1 MYSLNKYQLVC
12 IFRKLTTLK
21 SVISEALK
29 PSSSFKPQPRAV
41 LTRTSL
47 LDAAL
52 KVIRT
57 KGYNATSV
65 DDICTTAGVTK
76 GSFFHHF
83 ASKEEL
89 AIEATRYWN
98 EIAGALFSSAPYQQ
112 IADPRERILA
122 YIDFR
127 AQIVQGDLADVTCL
141 LGTMVQETYDSHPAI
156 RAACREGI
164 EGHARTLIPTIEAA
178 KAFYA
183 PQADWSA
190 ENLALYTQAAL
201 QGAFILAK
209 AKSDANIAVQFIAH
223 LRQYVQGLLQAPQET
238 LSASKLA
245 TYIDGYV
252 IAVPLANKAA
262 YIRHVQDNI
271 LVFKQYG
278 ALRVMECWAD
288 DVPSGRTNSYGHA
301 VQQEESEAVVFAW
314 IEWPFKAMRDAAW
327 PLILRDPRM
336 SPEQNPMPFDMKRML
351 RGGFQTIVN
360 G

>member
-1 MYSLNKYQLVC
+1 VHSHP
-12 IFRKLTTLK
+12 TET
-21 SVISEALK
+21 SK
-29 PSSSFKPQPRAV
+29 PRQQPRAV

-57 KGYNATSV
+57 KGYSATTV
-65 DDICTTAGVTK
+65 DDVCAAAGVTK

-89 AIEATRYWN
+89 AIEATRHWN
-98 EIAGALFSSAPYQQ
+98 DMTGALFASAPYQQ
-112 IADPRERILA
+112 VQDPRERILA

-141 LGTMVQETYDSHPAI
+141 LGTLVQETYDSHPAI

-164 EGHARTLIPTIEAA
+164 EGHARTLVPMIAQA
-178 KAFYA
+178 KALYA
-183 PQADWSA
+183 PDSDWSA

-209 AKSDANIAVQFIAH
+209 AQGDSRVAVGFIAH
-223 LRQYVQGLLQAPQET
+223 LHDYVQGLLSPKQPSGQ
-238 LSASKLA
+238 KLD

-252 IAVPLANKAA
+252 MVVPQANKQAF
-262 YIRHVQDNI
+262 IRHVEQSI
-271 LVFKQYG
+271 PIYKEYG
-278 ALRVMECWAD
+278 ALRVVDCWAD
-288 DVPSGRTNSYGHA
+288 DLPRGRVNTYDHA
-301 VQQEESEAVVFAW
+301 LQLDASEAVVFSW
-314 IEWPFKAMRDAAW
+314 IEWPTQAMHDAAW

-336 SPEQNPMPFDMKRML
+336 HPDRNPMPYDMRRML
-351 RGGFQTIVN
+351 RGGFQTIAS

>member
-1 MYSLNKYQLVC
+1 MS
-12 IFRKLTTLK
+12 IPATET
-21 SVISEALK
+21 AK
-29 PSSSFKPQPRAV
+29 PRQQPRAL

-52 KVIRT
+52 KVIRS
-57 KGYNATSV
+57 KGYSATTV
-65 DDICTTAGVTK
+65 DDICAAAGVTK

-83 ASKEEL
+83 ANKEEL

-98 EIAGALFSSAPYQQ
+98 EMTGGLFANAPYQQ
-112 IADPRERILA
+112 VPDPRERILA

-164 EGHARTLIPTIEAA
+164 ENHARTLVPMIAQA
-178 KAFYA
+178 KALYA
-183 PQADWSA
+183 PDADWNA

-201 QGAFILAK
+201 QGAFIVAK
-209 AKSDANIAVQFIAH
+209 AQGNSEIAVKFIAH
-223 LRQYVQGLLQAPQET
+223 LRDYVQGLLTPQQQASGNKLET
-238 LSASKLA
+238 
-245 TYIDGYV
+245 YVDGYV
-252 IAVPLANKAA
+252 VAVPLANKAE
-262 YIRHVQDNI
+262 YIRHVLENI

-288 DVPSGRTNSYGHA
+288 DVPSGRVHSYGHA
-301 VQQEESEAVVFAW
+301 VQQEADEAVVFSW

-327 PLILRDPRM
+327 PLILRDQRM
-336 SPEQNPMPFDMKRML
+336 HPDHNPMPFDVKRML

>member
-1 MYSLNKYQLVC
+1 MENQNKYQLVC
-12 IFRKLTTLK
+12 ISIHSKRFQATMSNSAAET
-21 SVISEALK
+21 AK
-29 PSSSFKPQPRAV
+29 PRTQPRAL

-52 KVIRT
+52 KVIRS
-57 KGYNATSV
+57 KGYSATTV
-65 DDICTTAGVTK
+65 DDVCAAAGVTK

-98 EIAGALFSSAPYQQ
+98 EMTGALFANAPYQQ
-112 IADPRERILA
+112 VQDPRERILA

-127 AQIVQGDLADVTCL
+127 SQIVQGDLADVTCL
-141 LGTMVQETYDSHPAI
+141 LGTMVQETFDSHPAI

-164 EGHARTLIPTIEAA
+164 EGHARTLVPMIAQA
-178 KAFYA
+178 KALYA
-183 PQADWSA
+183 PAADWNA

-209 AKSDANIAVQFIAH
+209 AQGNSAIAVRFIAH
-223 LRQYVQGLLQAPQET
+223 LRDYVQGLLTPVHQASANKLET
-238 LSASKLA
+238 
-245 TYIDGYV
+245 YVDGYV
-252 IAVPLANKAA
+252 IAVPLANKEA

-288 DVPSGRTNSYGHA
+288 DVPSGKINTYGHA
-301 VQQEESEAVVFAW
+301 VRQEPDEAIVFSW
-314 IEWPFKAMRDAAW
+314 IEWPFKGMRDAAW

-336 SPEQNPMPFDMKRML
+336 HPDHNPMPFEMKRML

>member
-1 MYSLNKYQLVC
+1 MTDPIKPRTQS
-12 IFRKLTTLK
+12 R
-21 SVISEALK
+21 AL
-29 PSSSFKPQPRAV
+29 

-57 KGYNATSV
+57 KGYSATSV
-65 DDICTTAGVTK
+65 DDICAAAGVTK

-83 ASKEEL
+83 SNKEEL
-89 AIEATRYWN
+89 AVEATRHWN
-98 EIAGALFSSAPYQQ
+98 TLTGSLFAGAPYHQ
-112 IADPRERILA
+112 IEDPRERILA

-141 LGTMVQETYDSHPAI
+141 LGTMVQETFDSHPVI

-164 EGHARTLIPTIEAA
+164 ESHARTLIPMIAQA
-178 KAFYA
+178 KALYA
-183 PQADWSA
+183 PDADWNA

-209 AKSDANIAVQFIAH
+209 AQGDSKIAVGFIAH
-223 LRQYVQGLLQAPQET
+223 LRNYVRGLLTPQE
-238 LSASKLA
+238 SVSHKLE

-252 IAVPLANKAA
+252 MVVPQANKQSF
-262 YIRHVQDNI
+262 IEHVKRSI
-271 LVFKQYG
+271 PIYKEFG
-278 ALRVMECWAD
+278 ALRIMDCWAD
-288 DVPSGRTNSYGHA
+288 DMPTGKPNTYGHA
-301 VQQEESEAVVFAW
+301 MQLDMGDAVVFSW
-314 IEWPFKAMRDAAW
+314 IEWPFKAIRDAAW

-336 SPEQNPMPFDMKRML
+336 HPDHNPMPFEIKRML